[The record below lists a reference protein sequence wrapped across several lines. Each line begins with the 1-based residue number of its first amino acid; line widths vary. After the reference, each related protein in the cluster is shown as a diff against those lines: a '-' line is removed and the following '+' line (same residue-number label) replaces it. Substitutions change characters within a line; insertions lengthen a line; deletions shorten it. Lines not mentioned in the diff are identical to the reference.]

1 MCECGISGG
10 MKMKDNIELINEI
23 EKDIITLIY
32 LIPED
37 LSNTERVYE
46 IKNYFMI
53 KRRDLK

>member
-1 MCECGISGG
+1 
-10 MKMKDNIELINEI
+10 MKDNIELINEI